1 MLVWLVVYVVLMR
14 DAESRVLMDNL
25 EDAGVVEVADGVT
38 LWDLELIVPAPLED
52 LVDEN
57 SGVLLCCDMNR
68 LEEDDITTGL
78 DDDLVLAGV
87 AVETG
92 FVDSAVEAERLVEK
106 AGVGETVDVAPSLG
120 G

>member
-1 MLVWLVVYVVLMR
+1 VLTR
-14 DAESRVLMDNL
+14 DAEPSVLMDNV

-52 LVDEN
+52 LTDEN
-57 SGVLLCCDMNR
+57 SGVLLCWDMMR
-68 LEEDDITTGL
+68 LEKDDIITAL

-87 AVETG
+87 AVEIRI
-92 FVDSAVEAERLVEK
+92 VDSAVEAGILVEK
-106 AGVGETVDVAPSLG
+106 SGLVCVVDVALSLG